1 VERKIRA
8 PQGDR
13 SYRAPDLRKARLDVS
28 GSRRLQVILVG
39 GILFLSHGFDSAARA
54 QAIAYIPGI
63 GFIPSG
69 ATMTVTPVVS
79 PDRRYVRLGVD
90 AFFNNLNSLQTFSFP
105 GGAVSGGGGFGGFG
119 GMNGVMGGGG
129 GAVAGGG
136 GAVAGGGAA
145 MGAGAFGFNETGYAA
160 GPVPIDGVF
169 GEDFPPFLG
178 DPLDPNNAAAHAS
191 ARPEGDDAA
200 GRGLPA
206 ADPAFPIAGEE
217 QGARAA
223 AQRVARHSKAK
234 AGARKPSR
242 RPTATSRRRTR

>member
-1 VERKIRA
+1 VTGR
-8 PQGDR
+8 R
-13 SYRAPDLRKARLDVS
+13 S
-28 GSRRLQVILVG
+28 LQVILVG

-136 GAVAGGGAA
+136 GAVAGGGAG
-145 MGAGAFGFNETGYAA
+145 MGAGTYGVNESGYVA
-160 GPVPIDGVF
+160 GPVDGVF
-169 GEDFPPFLG
+169 GEDFPTFLG
-178 DPLDPNNAAAHAS
+178 DPLDPNNAAAHAN
-191 ARPEGDDAA
+191 ARLERDDAA
-200 GRGLPA
+200 GQGLPA
-206 ADPAFPIAGEE
+206 ADPAFPIAGQE

-223 AQRVARHSKAK
+223 TQRVARHSKAK
-234 AGARKPSR
+234 PGARKSSR
-242 RPTATSRRRTR
+242 RPTATSRRRAR